1 MDLGGIELRNRLIMS
16 AVKTGYGDSE
26 GNISD
31 RHLAFWDVRSKH
43 AAAVIFE
50 PFYIDKRVREL
61 PTQIGID
68 SDDKIEGHRKLVET
82 VHYNGAKAI
91 AHINHPGRMAN
102 PKLPGNIYLS
112 ASAEACPNG
121 GQIPEAMNIGQ
132 IQQVQ
137 KQYVDAAA
145 RAERAGYDIIEL
157 QFGLGYLIAQFLS
170 PLSNK
175 RTDLYG
181 GSFENRLRF
190 GIEILDDINKAVSIP
205 VIVRMSGDEKAEG
218 GLSIEDSIVIVNELE
233 QKDIAAVHVT
243 SGNVC
248 YSPPWYYQH
257 HFIPKGKT
265 WEMSKRIKQNTSL
278 PVIAVG
284 QVTEPE
290 DIDTIFSEDTADFI
304 AIGRALI
311 ADPDFIG
318 KYLNEVEGRIRPC
331 SSCLTGCLGR
341 IKIGKGLQCEINPE
355 VGREL
360 EPLKPAALIKNVAV
374 VGGGMAGM
382 QAVKTLKE
390 RGHNVTLFEKA
401 DLGGQFNL
409 APLPSQKGS
418 LQKQI
423 EYLKAEISSVTVIN
437 KKADVHD
444 LTGEF
449 DEIVIAT
456 GSKPVL
462 LPVEGLKEYKWA
474 EILYETNLT
483 RNMNVAIIGGGL
495 IGVEVANTLVD
506 YGNKVTIIEMLDDIA
521 RDMEMITR
529 KLNLK
534 KLKESGVIVYTNTK
548 VISVEG
554 STIVMKPVNGKE
566 IEKKL
571 YNIDVI
577 VVAAGMRPDNKLANE
592 LKDKVPVH
600 VVGDANEVGDVVSAV
615 QSAYFTC
622 KEI

>member
-1 MDLGGIELRNRLIMS
+1 MKLSGIELRNNLIMS
-16 AVKTGYGDSE
+16 AVKTGYGDAD

-31 RHLAFWDVRSKH
+31 RHLAFWDARSMH
-43 AAAVIFE
+43 AAAIIFE
-50 PFYIDKRVREL
+50 PFYIDNRVREL

-68 SDDKIEGHRKLVET
+68 SDDKIEGHKKLVKT
-82 VHYNGAKAI
+82 VQDNGAKAV

-121 GQIPEAMNIGQ
+121 GQTPESMS
-132 IQQVQ
+132 IQQIRSVQ
-137 KQYVDAAA
+137 AQYVNAAV
-145 RAERAGYDIIEL
+145 RAEKAGYDFIEL

-170 PLSNK
+170 SLSNK
-175 RTDLYG
+175 RTDQYG
-181 GSFENRLRF
+181 GSFRNRMRF
-190 GIEILDDINKAVSIP
+190 GMEILTGIKQKVSIP
-205 VIVRMSGDEKAEG
+205 VIVRISGDEKVPG
-218 GLSIEDSIVIVNELE
+218 GLTVDDTIVIVNELE
-233 QKDIAAVHVT
+233 RENIAAVHIT

-284 QVTEPE
+284 QVTDPE
-290 DIDTIFSEDTADFI
+290 DINTIFREGAADLV

-318 KYLNEVEGRIRPC
+318 KYLHEVEGRIRPC

-341 IKIGKGLQCEINPE
+341 IKLGKGLQCEINPE

-360 EPLKPAALIKNVAV
+360 EPLEPADIKKNIAV

-382 QAVKTLKE
+382 QAAKTLKE
-390 RGHNVTLFEKA
+390 RGHKVTLFERS

-409 APLPSQKGS
+409 APLPSLKNS

-423 EYLKAEISSVTVIN
+423 DYLKAEVSDVEIIHKN
-437 KKADVHD
+437 AGADD
-444 LTGEF
+444 LTGSF
-449 DEIVIAT
+449 DDVVIAT
-456 GSKPVL
+456 GSKPFI
-462 LPVEGLKEYKWA
+462 PPIEGLKEYKWA
-474 EILYETNLT
+474 EILYETNIPKDK
-483 RNMNVAIIGGGL
+483 NVVVIGGGL

-506 YGNKVTIIEMLDDIA
+506 YGNRVTIIEMLDDIA
-521 RDMEMITR
+521 RDMEMVTR

-534 KLKESGVIVYTNTK
+534 KLKESGVIIYTNTK
-548 VISVEG
+548 VAAVKG
-554 STIVMKPVNGKE
+554 ATIIMNPVKGEN

-571 YNIDVI
+571 NDIDVI
-577 VVAAGMRPDNKLANE
+577 VVAAGMLPDKKLVNE
-592 LKDKVPVH
+592 LKDKIPVH
-600 VVGDANEVGDVVSAV
+600 VVGDADEVGDVVSAV